1 MCSIRVE
8 GKWKRFFPTKC
19 KIVTLGGVFP
29 LLSSLFPLRPAAEDY
44 FLFIYLFFLRRFI
57 HGSSVNS
64 AKVV

>member
-8 GKWKRFFPTKC
+8 GKKFFPTKR
-19 KIVTLGGVFP
+19 KIATLGGVFP
-29 LLSSLFPLRPAAEDY
+29 LLSSLFPLRSAAEDY
-44 FLFIYLFFLRRFI
+44 YLFIYFFLRRFI